1 LQEIVTMPS
10 LSRMISV
17 PVSAAGMALV
27 LAAPGA
33 AADAAAGRERA
44 GVCRVCHGLDG
55 VGTNPMVPNMGG
67 QSELYLVK
75 QLRDFRDGRREDPQM
90 SIVLQG
96 MSDAEI
102 GDLAAWYASVV
113 ATYAIRE

>member
-1 LQEIVTMPS
+1 MPY

-17 PVSAAGMALV
+17 CLPAAGLALV
-27 LAAPGA
+27 LAAPGV
-33 AADAAAGRERA
+33 AADAAAGRALA
-44 GVCRVCHGLDG
+44 GACRVCHGLDG
-55 VGTNPMVPNMGG
+55 VGTNPMVPNIGG
-67 QSELYLVK
+67 QSEMYLVK

-96 MSDAEI
+96 MTDAEI

>member
-1 LQEIVTMPS
+1 MPT
-10 LSRMISV
+10 LSQLTSICLPAV
-17 PVSAAGMALV
+17 GLV
-27 LAAPGA
+27 LMLAAPGG
-33 AADAAAGRERA
+33 AADAAVGRERA

-55 VGTNPMVPNMGG
+55 VGTNPMVPNIGG
-67 QSELYLVK
+67 QNEMYLAK